1 MAKKI
6 AFLKSVLQE
15 RKFSLSVRSPGS
27 SMCYGTREVSFLQL
41 SMLYETSSFSK
52 SGILV
57 SCIFCAQIHVVYT

>member
-6 AFLKSVLQE
+6 PFLKSVLQE
-15 RKFSLSVRSPGS
+15 RKFRLSVRSPGS
-27 SMCYGTREVSFLQL
+27 SMCYGTREVSFLQP